1 MQLAK
6 NGPITAPKPSKKSKT
21 PPVEPEKNL
30 VVQHNISQT
39 GFQHADELGGL
50 AAPSI
55 AVAHKDMPMK
65 DFGDITLLAH
75 PSLIDPKSKVP
86 VFSAD
91 AYTPRQPRAE
101 YKVNEKEA
109 HKLTKELR
117 QHSEETASHPDFEDK
132 IRREGIAGA
141 LDNRNIRTT
150 LGLAYLK
157 EKGKHHEALN
167 AALEEGAKGSNYD
180 TGFLNILSSKLH
192 PYKDK
197 DAADL
202 YNEGKNINQLIEE
215 AGNEYAGKLAETYK
229 QKDLGPDFN
238 ADLAAKNDAK
248 RQVTIYQR
256 RPIGNVLREIKESSG
271 PKIDKYTYGSKVNE
285 LIENDPEF
293 RTWAEKKLAP
303 LQGDKY
309 LPKYSEYSGA
319 MRRMPYNMNNILK
332 AMKLSKL
339 KGTEEGMLGL
349 DHIRGGG
356 VKQFRSLED
365 IKKHGQS
372 IVSKEDRKKYR
383 SEMEDHFRALSTK
396 IQNETGRTDFR
407 SMDAIAHALKDSMG
421 RGKYLHQ
428 TLKENGLDGVSP
440 ETIKDAQTF
449 KQKLLD
455 MPAEYFEAK
464 PKRGV
469 GFHEFKAAA
478 VPDSAPQHVIDRLHR
493 HGLTTEKYKS
503 GDEEDRKKVIQK
515 LAQEHDLMLSE
526 KEFFTPLERI
536 RQYMR

>member
-6 NGPITAPKPSKKSKT
+6 NGPTIPKPKASKKVK
-21 PPVEPEKNL
+21 PPTVPEKNL
-30 VVQHNISQT
+30 VVQHNISQN

-55 AVAHKDMPMK
+55 AVAHKDMPMN

-109 HKLTKELR
+109 YKLTKELR
-117 QHSEETASHPDFEDK
+117 PHSEETASYPDFENK
-132 IRREGIAGA
+132 IRREGITGA
-141 LDNRNIRTT
+141 LDNRNIRTS

-157 EKGKHHEALN
+157 EKGRHHEALN
-167 AALEEGAKGSNYD
+167 AALAEGAKGGNYD

-197 DAADL
+197 DKSDL
-202 YNEGKNINQLIEE
+202 YNEDKNINQLIEE
-215 AGNEYAGKLAETYK
+215 AGNEYASQLAETYK
-229 QKDLGPDFN
+229 QKDLGPDFD
-238 ADLAAKNDAK
+238 ADKIAKDSAK

-256 RPIGNVLREIKESSG
+256 RPIANILKEVKEASG

-293 RTWAEKKLAP
+293 KTWAEKKLAP

-319 MRRMPYNMNNILK
+319 LRRMPYNMNNILK

-356 VKQFRSLED
+356 VKQFRSLDD

-383 SEMEDHFRALSTK
+383 GEMDDLFHTLSTK
-396 IQNETGRTDFR
+396 IQNETGDFG

-440 ETIKDAQTF
+440 ETIREAQIF

-478 VPDSAPQHVIDRLHR
+478 VPDDAPQHIVDRLHR
-493 HGLTTEKYKS
+493 HGLTTERYKK
-503 GDEEDRKKVIQK
+503 GDNEDRKRAIQK

-536 RQYMR
+536 RKYIR